1 VTTFVFLIS
10 NGRSGSSLVQEILCR
25 HPNVAFISNIED
37 RIPSLPPSASRFNN
51 PLYRRVPPTLTRK
64 GRIRFAPSEAYR
76 IISRQVSAMVADS
89 VRDLVESDA
98 MPWVARKFRS
108 FFEQRALAQGRDVFL
123 HKFTGWPRTG
133 FTRAIFPEARFINV
147 VRDGRSVV
155 ASTLRSFWGWPGFRG
170 PEHLHSPLPPAYL
183 QEWEASGRSFP
194 LLSGLVWKMR
204 MEVFAEARNH
214 VPSEQWLDIRFEDVL
229 DDPNHQFKL
238 MLEFMGLPADKRFD
252 AALAKIDF
260 QTNQKESFRSELDPH
275 SVSLLERSLGE
286 QLRTWGYK

>member
-1 VTTFVFLIS
+1 MTNYVFLIS
-10 NGRSGSSLVQEILCR
+10 NGRSGSTLIQEILCR
-25 HPNVAFISNIED
+25 HPDVAFISNIED

-51 PLYRRVPPTLTRK
+51 PLYRRVPPALTRK

-89 VRDLVESDA
+89 VRDLVADDA
-98 MPWVARKFRS
+98 MPWVARRFRS
-108 FFEQRALAQGRDVFL
+108 FFEQRALAQRRDVFL

-170 PEHLHSPLPPAYL
+170 PEHLHSPLPSAYIE
-183 QEWEASGRSFP
+183 EWEASGRSFP

-204 MEVFAEARNH
+204 MGVFDEARKL

-229 DDPNHQFKL
+229 DEPEGQFKL
-238 MLEFMGLPADKRFD
+238 MLDFMGLPPDKRFD
-252 AALAKIDF
+252 ASLDQIEF
-260 QTNQKESFRSELDPH
+260 QTDQRESFRRELDSH
-275 SVSLLERSLGE
+275 SVSLLENSLGE
-286 QLRTWGYK
+286 QLEAWGYK

>member
-10 NGRSGSSLVQEILCR
+10 NGRSGSTLVQEILCR
-25 HPNVAFISNIED
+25 HPNVAFVSNIED

-89 VRDLVESDA
+89 VRDLVASDA
-98 MPWVARKFRS
+98 MPWVARRFRS
-108 FFEQRALAQGRDVFL
+108 FFEQRARAQGRDVFL

-133 FTRAIFPEARFINV
+133 FTRAIFPEARFINI

-155 ASTLRSFWGWPGFRG
+155 ASTLRSSWGWPGFRG
-170 PEHLHSPLPPAYL
+170 PEHLHSPLPAAYL
-183 QEWEASGRSFP
+183 EEWEASGRSFP

-204 MEVFAEARNH
+204 MDVFADARTL
-214 VPSEQWLDIRFEDVL
+214 VPFEQWLDVRFEDVL
-229 DDPNHQFKL
+229 DNPTEEFKRIL
-238 MLEFMGLPADKRFD
+238 DFVSLHHDRRFD
-252 AALAKIDF
+252 ASLSRIDF
-260 QTNQKESFRSELDPH
+260 HPDQKDSFKRELDSG
-275 SVSLLERSLGE
+275 SVALLESSLADH
-286 QLRTWGYK
+286 LRAWGYS